1 VNLPGL
7 CTLLMLLASAG
18 CAAQPEATSSVA
30 QRPTSAPARASG
42 VVHDLAPDPIRQT
55 DRTRSGTPMV
65 VTRPPVPTGRPSHAQ
80 HARVPPDRDSA
91 VRVMDEQARKWD
103 AAMQKTLKTIC
114 TEC

>member
-7 CTLLMLLASAG
+7 CTLLALLAFTG
-18 CAAQPEATSSVA
+18 CASQPEATSSVA
-30 QRPTSAPARASG
+30 QGPTSGPARASG
-42 VVHDLAPDPIRQT
+42 VVHGSAPDPIRQT
-55 DRTRSGTPMV
+55 DRLRSGTPEV
-65 VTRPPVPTGRPSHAQ
+65 VTRPSVPTLRPSPTQ

-91 VRVMDEQARKWD
+91 VRVMNEQARKWD